1 MPRYIAIHPIDP
13 PVNGEEVSP
22 IAKKC
27 KANLST
33 DAYWVRSW
41 LQLTDEGKVS
51 KVFCE
56 WDSSDA
62 DTVRRSLAA
71 SIPELPP
78 SEGIF
83 EVTEIRGEDFR

>member
-13 PVNGEEVSP
+13 PVNGESVVP
-22 IAKKC
+22 IAKSC
-27 KANLST
+27 KANLSA

-51 KVFCE
+51 RVFCE
-56 WDSSDA
+56 WDSKDVNSI
-62 DTVRRSLAA
+62 RQSLSA
-71 SIPELPP
+71 SVPEFPP

-83 EVTEIRGEDFR
+83 QIAEIHGEDYR